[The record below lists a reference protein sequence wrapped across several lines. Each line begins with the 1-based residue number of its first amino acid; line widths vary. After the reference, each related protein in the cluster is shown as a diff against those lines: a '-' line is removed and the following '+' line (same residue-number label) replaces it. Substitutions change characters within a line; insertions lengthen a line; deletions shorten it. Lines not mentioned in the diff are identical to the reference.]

1 MSFLREV
8 AENSVSLDL
17 YIQPKASK
25 NTVCGLHGSELKLAI
40 TAPPVDGKANKAVI
54 AYLAELF
61 GVAKSSVIIMSGQ
74 QSRHKR
80 CVLQGV
86 TFKEAGRIVNSF
98 FKFQEAYETSHDNQN
113 RDPL

>member
-8 AENSVSLDL
+8 ADNSVSLDL

-25 NTVCGLHGSELKLAI
+25 NSICGLHGDELKLAI

-54 AYLAELF
+54 DFLAKLF
-61 GVAKSSVIIMSGQ
+61 GVAKSSVSIMSGQ

-80 CVLQGV
+80 CMVQGV
-86 TFKEAGRIVNSF
+86 TF
-98 FKFQEAYETSHDNQN
+98 QEASRVVNGFF
-113 RDPL
+113 

>member
-8 AENSVSLDL
+8 ADNSVSLDL

-25 NTVCGLHGSELKLAI
+25 NSVCGLHGDELKLAI

-54 AYLAELF
+54 AFLAKLF
-61 GVAKSSVIIMSGQ
+61 GVAKSSVSIISGH

-80 CVLQGV
+80 CMVQGI
-86 TFKEAGRIVNSF
+86 TL
-98 FKFQEAYETSHDNQN
+98 QEASRVVNGFF
-113 RDPL
+113 